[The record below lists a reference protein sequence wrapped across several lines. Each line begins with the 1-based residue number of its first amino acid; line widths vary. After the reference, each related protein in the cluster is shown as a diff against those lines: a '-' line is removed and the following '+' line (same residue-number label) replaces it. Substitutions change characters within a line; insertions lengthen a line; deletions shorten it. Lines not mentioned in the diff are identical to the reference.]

1 MAMNVLEVLAV
12 TTILY
17 FVVVAVWVWK
27 IEDIL
32 EARGDER
39 RGEA

>member
-1 MAMNVLEVLAV
+1 MNVLEVLLV
-12 TTILY
+12 TTALY
-17 FVVVAVWVWK
+17 FAMVGVWVWK

-32 EARGDER
+32 DARTERR

>member
-1 MAMNVLEVLAV
+1 MNVLEVLAV

-27 IEDIL
+27 IEDVL
-32 EARGDER
+32 EARGDES
-39 RGEA
+39 RGET

>member
-1 MAMNVLEVLAV
+1 MNVLEVLTV

-32 EARGDER
+32 EARGSEHEGD
-39 RGEA
+39 A